1 MKFSKFLAE
10 AKSQSK
16 VIVVYGGGFQP
27 FHAGHMSSY
36 EQAKSAFPSAD
47 FYVASSNDTKQRP
60 IPFKDKQFLAQQ
72 AGVTDKFVQVI
83 QPVNPKEILSHYDSK
98 KDILILVRSERDPV
112 NYTKKDGS
120 KAYYQPYKSLKE
132 CKPFDEKTGHGY
144 IFVTKKKV
152 FQLNGKEVYSGSQV
166 REMYAKADDKAKRQM
181 ISQLYPHA
189 KSPEKVKS
197 LLDKYIG
204 EVKESVEITMDILF
218 ENLLVEGVHDSGI
231 FKAVFLA
238 GGPGSGKDFVMGKTL
253 AGNGLTEI
261 NSDNAFEFLMDKK
274 RLNKKMPE
282 SEKAQRDEI
291 RGTAKSVTELRQR
304 LALNGRNGL
313 IINGTADDIEK
324 TKRIKKELEDL
335 GYETQMV
342 FVDTAD
348 EVSRQRNIERG
359 QRGGREVPED
369 IRKEKWM
376 SAQKAR
382 PELQKLFGQNNFF
395 HYDNSEDLRNA
406 SPEVVHKK
414 TQELDG
420 IFKNVR
426 KFTSAP
432 PKSDIA
438 KSWISTE
445 LVRKDKTVEKNLEA
459 KPVRKGSGAG
469 EQASK
474 LGLTY
479 YGFGRYG
486 KDRQITH
493 HSVNDELVAID
504 KNQPTPSP
512 NIPTQSG
519 SLGASKPAHAKQ
531 PTAPK
536 LKSVADITKPEMSPE
551 LKGRLDK
558 AKKSSTLNKLKA
570 AEKGIRKED
579 IDTSF
584 SELIAEKSVSLSSI
598 REKFKQE
605 NYDVQSNSGTI
616 QEETGTG
623 SSTDTSRANTG
634 PRTTRQLREHCGCE
648 TNHAEEGSGK
658 ETTIY
663 AKETGGEKSNR
674 KAGTLSLK
682 EIKKKLHNHPINI
695 DDEFEGKERITPPL
709 GTASSSYDSLGRV
722 TEEKKATITKKESFR
737 GRTTADV
744 EYNVHDEKGNHI
756 RTTKTKKEAKV
767 WADMH
772 ELSKED
778 MYKKYPELRPK

>member
-1 MKFSKFLAE
+1 MAE

-83 QPVNPKEILSHYDSK
+83 QPVNPKEILSHYDPK

-120 KAYYQPYKSLKE
+120 KAYYQPYKSIKE
-132 CKPFDEKTGHGY
+132 CKPFDEKNGHGY

-152 FQLNGKEVYSGSQV
+152 FSLNGKEVYSGSQV

-406 SPEVVHKK
+406 PPEVVHKK

-432 PKSDIA
+432 PKSDVA

-459 KPVRKGSGAG
+459 KPVRKGSGAA

-493 HSVNDELVAID
+493 HSVNDELVAVN

-531 PTAPK
+531 PAPPK
-536 LKSVADITKPEMSPE
+536 LKSVGDITKTELTPE

-584 SELIAEKSVSLSSI
+584 SELITENSVSLSSI

-605 NYDVQSNSGTI
+605 NYNVQSNSGTI
-616 QEETGTG
+616 QEETRTG
-623 SSTDTSRANTG
+623 SSRDASSHASTG
-634 PRTTRQLREHCGCE
+634 PRTTRELREHCGCE
-648 TNHAEEGSGK
+648 ANHAEESAGE
-658 ETTIY
+658 ETTVY
-663 AKETGGEKSNR
+663 AKEASGEKSNR

-682 EIKKKLHNHPINI
+682 EIKKKLFNSPINI
-695 DDEFEGKERITPPL
+695 DDEFEGKELITPPL
-709 GTASSSYDSLGRV
+709 GTASSKYDSLGRV

>member
-1 MKFSKFLAE
+1 MAE

-231 FKAVFLA
+231 FKAIFLA

-274 RLNKKMPE
+274 RLNKKMPD

-616 QEETGTG
+616 QEEAGTG

-663 AKETGGEKSNR
+663 AKETSGEKSTR

-695 DDEFEGKERITPPL
+695 DDEFEGKERIIPPL

>member
-10 AKSQSK
+10 AKGQSK

-83 QPVNPKEILSHYDSK
+83 QPVNPKEILAQYNPK

-120 KAYYQPYKSLKE
+120 KAYYQPYKSIKE
-132 CKPFDEKTGHGY
+132 CKPFDDKTGHGY

-231 FKAVFLA
+231 FKAIFLA
-238 GGPGSGKDFVMGKTL
+238 GGPGSGKDFVMNKTL

-274 RLNKKMPE
+274 RLNKKMPD

-359 QRGGREVPED
+359 QRGGREVPD
-369 IRKEKWM
+369 KIRKEKWD
-376 SAQKAR
+376 SAQAAR
-382 PELQKLFGQNNFF
+382 PELQKLFGQSNFF

-406 SPEVVHKK
+406 PPDVVHRK

-486 KDRQITH
+486 KDREITH
-493 HSVNDELVAID
+493 HSVNDELVAVN

-519 SLGASKPAHAKQ
+519 SLGSSKPATAKQ
-531 PTAPK
+531 STPTK
-536 LKSVADITKPEMSPE
+536 LKSVADITKTEMTPE

-579 IDTSF
+579 IDASF
-584 SELIAEKSVSLSSI
+584 SELITEKSVSLSSI

-605 NYDVQSNSGTI
+605 NYNVQSNSGTI
-616 QEETGTG
+616 QEDTGSG
-623 SSTDTSRANTG
+623 SSTGTSRASTG
-634 PRTTRQLREHCGCE
+634 PRSTRQIREHCGCE
-648 TNHAEEGSGK
+648 ADHAEESASK
-658 ETTIY
+658 ETTVY
-663 AKETGGEKSNR
+663 AKEASGEKSSR

-695 DDEFEGKERITPPL
+695 DDEFEGKELITPPL

-722 TEEKKATITKKESFR
+722 TEEKKASITKKESFR

-772 ELSKED
+772 ELSKEE
-778 MYKKYPELRPK
+778 MYKKYPELIPK